1 MTIQSILA
9 STYYGE
15 GGGGSS
21 SLYPTPGSGSYL
33 TSAGPAGTALN
44 PTDPGGAITTISNP
58 QSGWAYYIKD
68 GQFNNDTTFFNGVSV
83 TGTDTYG
90 GFGNQFLDREYY
102 AMQWV
107 GYIYIP
113 ATATYRMTLTADDL
127 LYFWIGTNALDG
139 NFNFNNWHHQVSN
152 NSQYAPD
159 LSLTGN
165 SWYPIRMMFQE
176 FSGAENAQVFL
187 GPDNGTLLSISSY
200 STSHNSATGGH

>member
-9 STYYGE
+9 STYYGV
-15 GGGGSS
+15 GSSS
-21 SLYPTPGSGSYL
+21 SLYPTPGSGSYS

-44 PTDPGGAITTISNP
+44 PTDPGGAISTISNP

-68 GQFNNDTTFFNGVSV
+68 GQFDNDTTFFNGVAV

-90 GFGNQFLDREYY
+90 GFGNQFLDQSFY

-113 ATATYRMTLTADDL
+113 TTGNYRMTLSADDL

-176 FSGAENAQVFL
+176 WDGAESAQVFL

-200 STSHNSATGGH
+200 TTAHNSATGGH

>member
-1 MTIQSILA
+1 MSIQSILA

-15 GGGGSS
+15 GGGGAGST
-21 SLYPTPGSGSYL
+21 YPTPGSGSYL
-33 TSAGPAGTALN
+33 TSAGPAGTASN
-44 PTDPGGAITTISNP
+44 PTDPGGAISTISNP

-68 GQFNNDTTFFNGVSV
+68 GQFDNDTTFFNGVSV

-90 GFGNQFLDREYY
+90 GFGNQVLDQEYY

-107 GYIYIP
+107 GYIYIA
-113 ATATYRMTLTADDL
+113 ATGTYRMTLSADDL

-139 NFNFNNWHHQVSN
+139 NFNFNNWHHQVDN

-165 SWYPIRMMFQE
+165 SWYPIRMWFQE
-176 FSGAENAQVFL
+176 WSGAERAQVFL
-187 GPDNGTLLSISSY
+187 GPNNGTLSSISSY
-200 STSHNSATGGH
+200 TTSHNSATGGH